1 MSMNM
6 HSTNKKPVVR
16 AGSKTYSPK
25 PLAYCIS
32 KEVS

>member
-1 MSMNM
+1 MSINM
-6 HSTNKKPVVR
+6 HFTNKKPVVH

-25 PLAYCIS
+25 PVSYCIS